1 MAQAVLSRMSYFGG
15 CGRASPRN
23 VGEAQPQSPVV
34 VGPGLGL
41 FVQGF
46 LRVGTGS
53 AFAEIAVLREGSLM
67 SQLPGFAESS
77 VSRLL
82 GVVISWVV
90 VWEPSLGPCVRGF
103 GGWMLI
109 ASFWGVQLPLS
120 FAEAGRQAGWLGQT
134 CPSCT
139 GCGVAILARSYALS
153 LAGRPRVP
161 ALEEEVGL
169 GCSRQVFQ
177 SPQDPH

>member
-1 MAQAVLSRMSYFGG
+1 M
-15 CGRASPRN
+15 
-23 VGEAQPQSPVV
+23 
-34 VGPGLGL
+34 GPGLGP

-109 ASFWGVQLPLS
+109 AYFFLGPATPQLCRGGATSRLAWPDVPELHWVWS
-120 FAEAGRQAGWLGQT
+120 GHFG
-134 CPSCT
+134 
-139 GCGVAILARSYALS
+139 AILRPQFGWSPQGSGLG
-153 LAGRPRVP
+153 GR
-161 ALEEEVGL
+161 VGL